1 MLLENCI
8 LIISLHLRNKFNNL
22 ILKKLKKHNSNMY
35 SNILLLGKI
44 YEERLNNILNINV
57 VFILNIGNYTC
68 MARIPDFKNSPKS
81 RLKNTKPD
89 INKRCV
95 RPICNFGLCKIHL
108 KNLKYGKVDEYPNEE
123 MLYQYIKK
131 DKNIVNKINLNQREF
146 NGYIKL
152 KRRKI
157 LNVIIRMSIE
167 KTIYRKSIKD
177 LVTKNNTSTIEGLY
191 NNVISENN
199 IDKQYLTIN
208 EKNKIL
214 EDIKFYKSKNNNI
227 KLSDYAKDIDIT
239 RLTSIKVRDNSM
251 NCVRLFKLNFNNID
265 YLINSNKK
273 FLGILNKWIDD
284 EDLVPR
290 EYKTSDD
297 VVLHPLTNIPIIEIE
312 LNFASEIYSGVE
324 PGIYREYD
332 YNDEI
337 EAFMSTNNIIL

>member
-1 MLLENCI
+1 
-8 LIISLHLRNKFNNL
+8 
-22 ILKKLKKHNSNMY
+22 
-35 SNILLLGKI
+35 
-44 YEERLNNILNINV
+44 
-57 VFILNIGNYTC
+57 
-68 MARIPDFKNSPKS
+68 
-81 RLKNTKPD
+81 
-89 INKRCV
+89 
-95 RPICNFGLCKIHL
+95 
-108 KNLKYGKVDEYPNEE
+108 
-123 MLYQYIKK
+123 
-131 DKNIVNKINLNQREF
+131 
-146 NGYIKL
+146 
-152 KRRKI
+152 
-157 LNVIIRMSIE
+157 MSIE